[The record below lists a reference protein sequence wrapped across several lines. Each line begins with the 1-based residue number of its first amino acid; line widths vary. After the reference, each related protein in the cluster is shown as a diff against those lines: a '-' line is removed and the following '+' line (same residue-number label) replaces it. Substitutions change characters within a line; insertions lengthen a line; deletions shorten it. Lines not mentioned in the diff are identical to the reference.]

1 MSTPNFSYKH
11 RCIVVTD
18 EDYEWGNVPE
28 TESVPQGYTS
38 YPYSLIPT
46 EFRFFNVYLT
56 SGYYEGGCI
65 DYEEKDEEWK
75 DLLGFSWSYEA
86 ESKAEFWSDLEEE
99 RFKITRYRFNQLCK
113 GINRKDYKEAWEFT
127 DKLCEAVGEWL
138 AAQEEMEVNE
148 WLDELM
154 DGYGY
159 KEYECSELFSNGEAW
174 YQEKPRKVA
183 TA

>member
-1 MSTPNFSYKH
+1 MSTPNFSYQH

-28 TESVPQGYTS
+28 TESVPQGSTS
-38 YPYSLIPT
+38 YPYALIPT

-56 SGYYEGGCI
+56 DGYYEGGCI

-99 RFKITRYRFNQLCK
+99 RFNISRYRFNQLCK

-174 YQEKPRKVA
+174 YREKPRKA
-183 TA
+183 AIA